1 MTIDSPESTSTHV
14 PDATP
19 PARLG
24 RHRNFRLLWG
34 GDAISQLGS
43 RLSELALPVLA
54 VEAFSAGEFEMGVLS
69 ACATIAF
76 LLVGL
81 PSGAWVDR
89 MRTKPVL
96 VVSDLVRALALVSLP
111 IALWLDVASF
121 AQLCVVSV
129 VVGTCTV
136 FFDVAWQGMLPRIV
150 DPDQLVEGN
159 SKLSA
164 TQSVA
169 EVAGP
174 AVGGQLLRVLGA
186 PVVIAIDAVTFVAS
200 ALCVSRID
208 VEEQPPDPVDRR
220 PLRVEVEEGLRFVLG
235 NPVLR
240 RVVSCTA
247 LANLAGSMFA
257 ALFVLFALRDLDMG
271 QGMLGVVYA
280 VGAVGGLIGAVMAE
294 RVASTI
300 GEARTI
306 PLSVLL
312 GVPGFALVPLALHVP
327 GDPAIWFIAG
337 WVLSTWGGV
346 VYNVTQVSYRQRMC
360 PPELLGRMNASVRFL
375 VWGVL
380 PLGSLLGGVLGSS
393 IGIEATLWVAVGIE
407 ALALLPV
414 LTPMFLRAGE
424 LPVPGDAPRV

>member
-1 MTIDSPESTSTHV
+1 MTTEVPEKT
-14 PDATP
+14 DAAP
-19 PARLG
+19 PARLSG
-24 RHRNFRLLWG
+24 HRNFRLLWG

-54 VEAFSAGEFEMGVLS
+54 VEAFNSGEFEMGILT
-69 ACATIAF
+69 ACGTIAF

-96 VVSDLVRALALVSLP
+96 VVSDLLRALALVSLP
-111 IALWLDVASF
+111 LALMFDVATF
-121 AQLCVVSV
+121 AQLCIVSV
-129 VVGTCTV
+129 LVGTCSV

-150 DPDQLVEGN
+150 DRDQLVEGN
-159 SKLSA
+159 AKLSA

-174 AVGGQLLRVLGA
+174 AAGGQLLRLLGA
-186 PVVIAIDAVTFVAS
+186 PAVIAIDAVSFVAS
-200 ALCVSRID
+200 ALFVSRIQ
-208 VEEQPPDPVDRR
+208 VEEQVRDRVDRR
-220 PLRVEVEEGLRFVLG
+220 PLRTEVAEGLRFVLG

-240 RVVSCTA
+240 RVVTCTA
-247 LANLAGSMFA
+247 LANFAGSMFG
-257 ALFVLFALRDLDMG
+257 ALFVLFALRDLDLG
-271 QGMLGVVYA
+271 QGMLGLVYA
-280 VGAVGGLIGAVMAE
+280 LGAVGGLVGAFSAE
-294 RVASTI
+294 RVTRAL

-306 PLSVLL
+306 PLSVFV
-312 GVPGFALVPLALHVP
+312 GVPGLAFIPIALHAP
-327 GDPAIWFIAG
+327 GHPAAWFITG

-380 PLGSLLGGVLGSS
+380 PIGSLLGGVLGAV
-393 IGIEATLWVAVGIE
+393 IGIEATMWVAVGIE
-407 ALALLPV
+407 ALALVPV
-414 LTPMFLRAGE
+414 LGSVFLRAGD
-424 LPVPGDAPRV
+424 LPVPPSGAGGV